1 MFYLRNSLNGYLFF
15 IAVIWLVG
23 NSTCADVFHDWSK
36 IFKLVFVSF
45 CLWQLLVFM
54 VLLPGVSCSPMPR
67 CHPTNL
73 IEYRMTIESMT
84 RQHKAKRFLL
94 MTENLSGEFNLSF
107 TGGDR
112 APGTGEITNTYSR
125 LTIHKG
131 VMLWFENLK
140 NFIQNFSSEQTF
152 KFLLNKCHIVSAL
165 FFLSSSLP
173 FNV

>member
-1 MFYLRNSLNGYLFF
+1 MVGAKFCYLE
-15 IAVIWLVG
+15 
-23 NSTCADVFHDWSK
+23 
-36 IFKLVFVSF
+36 
-45 CLWQLLVFM
+45 LLVFM

-112 APGTGEITNTYSR
+112 APGTGESTFTTFTSFLTAVTLCNAIHYNWHWPHKSMSMSSYAYYSWRSQTFSCSLPIISR
-125 LTIHKG
+125 LKHCDAIDHP
-131 VMLWFENLK
+131 
-140 NFIQNFSSEQTF
+140 SEETSGAYSWLTF
-152 KFLLNKCHIVSAL
+152 AE
-165 FFLSSSLP
+165 
-173 FNV
+173 